1 MTSLMQQVLA
11 PVMQTSSKR
20 QPTENQ
26 AISSGSIFDG
36 NKPTTKLFRF
46 LSDLMIFLICSKL
59 TLHHDLIKKLFL
71 NSLKE
76 HFWNEFQFYLTFNIR
91 NKFFFWV
98 FIICNPPA
106 TPLMKLKHIQYP
118 ASQNMGKIQLVILWL
133 CTSMIL
139 NIIQKQVTDTYTV

>member
-1 MTSLMQQVLA
+1 MQQVLA

-91 NKFFFWV
+91 NKIFFEFLSS
-98 FIICNPPA
+98 A
-106 TPLMKLKHIQYP
+106 THQLLLWWNLKHIQYP

-139 NIIQKQVTDTYTV
+139 NIIQKQATDTYTV